1 MRRIS
6 RSASS
11 NMARVVSPSGMPKP
25 LNSVDDEPRPVPNSK
40 RPSLRWS
47 SMATRSATRAGW
59 LTGGVR
65 FQIAEPRWMRVVRA
79 AMKGSTISE
88 AERCEYSSRKWCS
101 TDHTYLKP
109 WRSAASASSTSR
121 SRRACSAPP
130 GSASTS
136 WRGTCAWTKRPNS
149 IAAWLAEP
157 SRGCQ
162 TNRAGGRARRLIEGD
177 LECHKDGGDVVR
189 VGLHESVRAVDRARA
204 RRSATEAIPGRPHRR
219 LRASIPR
226 GAAVDGRRRLPGR
239 RERLGPSF
247 ARRGDR
253 RAAEIPRD
261 YSRLFDRERE
271 LDRLLA
277 GPEKG

>member
-65 FQIAEPRWMRVVRA
+65 FQIAEPTWMRLVRA
-79 AMKGSTISE
+79 AMKGSTTSE

-109 WRSAASASSTSR
+109 LAV
-121 SRRACSAPP
+121 
-130 GSASTS
+130 
-136 WRGTCAWTKRPNS
+136 RGLGQLD
-149 IAAWLAEP
+149 LA
-157 SRGCQ
+157 Q
-162 TNRAGGRARRLIEGD
+162 QARVL
-177 LECHKDGGDVVR
+177 
-189 VGLHESVRAVDRARA
+189 
-204 RRSATEAIPGRPHRR
+204 
-219 LRASIPR
+219 
-226 GAAVDGRRRLPGR
+226 GAAGIG
-239 RERLGPSF
+239 
-247 ARRGDR
+247 
-253 RAAEIPRD
+253 
-261 YSRLFDRERE
+261 
-271 LDRLLA
+271 LDLLA
-277 GPEKG
+277 RDVRLDEEAELHPAAPS